1 MVEEFYGK
9 ISRSGSNL
17 SDSLEDK
24 LTGDFFGTL
33 RYMDF
38 CDGLQPVLCGALR
51 KSEKQ
56 QAESKAAIQ
65 LIENVNCTN
74 IKDEE
79 HIKFWPKHDLGEL
92 DVLLEF
98 DNCYIGIEVKFQSGL
113 SSDDQLI
120 REANILCDLPKDK
133 KKILLFIAKH
143 ESCISVYRKYKKDIS
158 KQGVHFVFA
167 SWEDIL
173 QSMKDILNG
182 GKGSKYT
189 FGQKL
194 MICDLVRLLT
204 RKDFD
209 TFLSMTNG
217 ISDRPDQP
225 IEKKG
230 YFMLDDKNHKDDTM
244 NYKNAAFV
252 VFMTY
257 KNVGKLREAIKSESE
272 NEDCEYT
279 FIKNQNKNKEK
290 GYEYPAA
297 GMVNDFWWLFSKEA
311 NSGSGGTSL
320 YAINIF
326 LTDTNEDAPSEP
338 IFRVLRYISPN
349 AISKKLT
356 GKKLVDAFDEN
367 ADAERNTRDIVVDE
381 IPMTLHQRDINDSEK
396 HAGLRGCYYVDLPLM
411 SISED
416 DIVHIF
422 HIFDELS
429 KQSDIAYSQQATNEE

>member
-17 SDSLEDK
+17 SDSSEDK
-24 LTGDFFGTL
+24 LTGDLFGTL

-38 CDGLQPVLCGALR
+38 CDGLQPILCGALR

-120 REANILCDLPKDK
+120 REANILCDLAKDK

-143 ESCISVYRKYKKDIS
+143 GSCISVYRKYKKDIS

-173 QSMKDILNG
+173 QSMKDILHG

-194 MICDLVRLLT
+194 MISDLVRLLT

-217 ISDRPDQP
+217 ISDKLGQL
-225 IEKKG
+225 IEKEG
-230 YFMLDDKNHKDDTM
+230 YFMLNHKDYAT

-257 KNVGKLREAIKSESE
+257 KNVDKLLKDIKSESE

-279 FIKNQNKNKEK
+279 SINRPEDMDN
-290 GYEYPAA
+290 GI
-297 GMVNDFWWLFSKEA
+297 VVDIWLTFSKEA
-311 NSGSGGTSL
+311 NIGSGDTSL
-320 YAINIF
+320 YAVNIF
-326 LTDTNEDAPSEP
+326 LTNPNEEHPADP
-338 IFRVLRYISPN
+338 IFRVLRYVSPIT
-349 AISKKLT
+349 ISKKLPA
-356 GKKLVDAFDEN
+356 KELAKAFDDKAN
-367 ADAERNTRDIVVDE
+367 AERDTCDIVVDE
-381 IPMTLHQRDINDSEK
+381 ITMTLHQRDINNSKK

-411 SISED
+411 SISND
-416 DIVHIF
+416 DIKRVF

>member
-17 SDSLEDK
+17 SDNLEDK

-38 CDGLQPVLCGALR
+38 YDGLQPILCGALR

-56 QAESKAAIQ
+56 QETSQDAIQ

-74 IKDEE
+74 IRDEE
-79 HIKFWPKHDLGEL
+79 HIEFWPKHDLGEL
-92 DVLLEF
+92 DVLLNF
-98 DNCYIGIEVKFQSGL
+98 DNCCIGIEVKLNSGL

-120 REANILCDLPKDK
+120 REVEILCDLAKDK
-133 KKILLFIAKH
+133 AKILLFIAGH
-143 ESCISVYRKYKKDIS
+143 GSCVSIYREYKDVIRKD
-158 KQGVHFVFA
+158 VCFVFA

-173 QSMKDILNG
+173 QSMKDLLNG
-182 GKGSKYT
+182 ANGSKYT
-189 FGQKL
+189 FGQRL
-194 MICDLVRLLT
+194 MISDLIRLLT

-230 YFMLDDKNHKDDTM
+230 YFMVDNNKDYTT

-257 KNVGKLREAIKSESE
+257 KNVDKLLKDIKSESE

-279 FIKNQNKNKEK
+279 SINRPEDMDN
-290 GYEYPAA
+290 GI
-297 GMVNDFWWLFSKEA
+297 VVDIWLTFSKEA
-311 NSGSGGTSL
+311 NIGSGDTSL
-320 YAINIF
+320 YAVNIF
-326 LTDTNEDAPSEP
+326 LTNPNEEHPADP
-338 IFRVLRYISPN
+338 IFRVLRYVSPIT
-349 AISKKLT
+349 ISKKLPA
-356 GKKLVDAFDEN
+356 KELAKAFDDKAN
-367 ADAERNTRDIVVDE
+367 AERDTCDIVVDE
-381 IPMTLHQRDINDSEK
+381 ITMTLHQRDINNSKK
-396 HAGLRGCYYVDLPLM
+396 HAGLQGCYYVDLPLM
-411 SISED
+411 SISQD
-416 DIVHIF
+416 DIKRVF

>member
-38 CDGLQPVLCGALR
+38 CDGLQPILCGALR

-56 QAESKAAIQ
+56 QAESQAAIQ

-98 DNCYIGIEVKFQSGL
+98 DNCYIGIEVKLQSGL

-120 REANILCDLPKDK
+120 REANILCDLAKDK

-143 ESCISVYRKYKKDIS
+143 ESCISVYRKYKNIIRKD
-158 KQGVHFVFA
+158 VHFVFA

-194 MICDLVRLLT
+194 MISDLMRLLI

-217 ISDRPDQP
+217 IADKLGQL
-225 IEKKG
+225 IEKDVDV
-230 YFMLDDKNHKDDTM
+230 MLNDKNYKDYTT
-244 NYKNAAFV
+244 NYKNAAYV

-257 KNVGKLREAIKSESE
+257 KNVEKLREAIKSKSE
-272 NEDCEYT
+272 EYGYV
-279 FIKNQNKNKEK
+279 FIK
-290 GYEYPAA
+290 GYEEKRA
-297 GMVNDFWWLFSKEA
+297 GIVDDIWLTFSKEA
-311 NSGSGGTSL
+311 NTGSGDTSL
-320 YAINIF
+320 YAVNIF
-326 LTDTNEDAPSEP
+326 LTNTNEKHPSDP

-349 AISKKLT
+349 AISKNLT
-356 GKKLVDAFDEN
+356 RENLADAFDDPAN
-367 ADAERNTRDIVVDE
+367 TERNACDIVVDE
-381 IPMTLHQRDINDSEK
+381 IAMTLHQRDINNPKDY
-396 HAGLRGCYYVDLPLM
+396 AGLQRCYYVDLPLM
-411 SISED
+411 SISQD
-416 DIVHIF
+416 DIKRVF

>member
-17 SDSLEDK
+17 SDSSEDK

-38 CDGLQPVLCGALR
+38 CDGLQPILCGALR

-65 LIENVNCTN
+65 LIENANCTN

-79 HIKFWPKHDLGEL
+79 NIKFWTKHDLGEL
-92 DVLLEF
+92 DVLLNF
-98 DNCYIGIEVKFQSGL
+98 DNCCIGIEVKFQSGL

-120 REANILCDLPKDK
+120 REANILCDLAKDK

-143 ESCISVYRKYKKDIS
+143 GSCISVYRKYKNIIS
-158 KQGVHFVFA
+158 KDVHFVFA
-167 SWEDIL
+167 TWEDIL

-182 GKGSKYT
+182 EKGSKYT

-204 RKDFD
+204 RKGFD

-217 ISDRPDQP
+217 ISDRPDQSR
-225 IEKKG
+225 EKKG
-230 YFMLDDKNHKDDTM
+230 CFMLDDKDYTK
-244 NYKNAAFV
+244 NYKDAAFV

-257 KNVGKLREAIKSESE
+257 RNVDKLLEAIHSKSQE
-272 NEDCEYT
+272 CGYT
-279 FIKNQNKNKEK
+279 FIKR
-290 GYEYPAA
+290 YEETYA
-297 GMVNDFWWLFSKEA
+297 GIVDDLWLTFSKEA
-311 NSGSGGTSL
+311 NSGSGDTSL
-320 YAINIF
+320 YAVNIF
-326 LTDTNEDAPSEP
+326 LTNTNKANPSEP

-356 GKKLVDAFDEN
+356 RKKLADAFDDKAN
-367 ADAERNTRDIVVDE
+367 AERDTRDIGVDGMT
-381 IPMTLHQRDINDSEK
+381 MTLHQRDINNSKK

-411 SISED
+411 SISND
-416 DIVHIF
+416 DIKRVF

>member
-17 SDSLEDK
+17 SDNLEDK

-38 CDGLQPVLCGALR
+38 CDGLQPILCGALR

-56 QAESKAAIQ
+56 QEEAQDAIQ
-65 LIENVNCTN
+65 LLENVNCTN
-74 IKDEE
+74 ISDEE

-98 DNCYIGIEVKFQSGL
+98 DTCCIGIEVKLNSGL

-120 REANILCDLPKDK
+120 REAEILCDLAKDK
-133 KKILLFIAKH
+133 EKILLFIAGH
-143 ESCISVYRKYKKDIS
+143 ESCVSVYRAYKGVIRKD
-158 KQGVHFVFA
+158 VHFVFA

-194 MICDLVRLLT
+194 MISDLVRLLT
-204 RKDFD
+204 RKGFD

-217 ISDRPDQP
+217 ISNQP
-225 IEKKG
+225 IEKEG
-230 YFMLDDKNHKDDTM
+230 YFMLDNDTGYTK
-244 NYKNAAFV
+244 NYKDAAFV

-257 KNVGKLREAIKSESE
+257 KNADKLLKAINSKSQE
-272 NEDCEYT
+272 CGYT
-279 FIKNQNKNKEK
+279 FIKR
-290 GYEYPAA
+290 YEDTCA
-297 GMVNDFWWLFSKEA
+297 GIVDDLWLTFSKEA
-311 NSGSGGTSL
+311 NSGSGDTSL
-320 YAINIF
+320 YAVNIF
-326 LTDTNEDAPSEP
+326 LTNTNEEHPSDP
-338 IFRVLRYISPN
+338 TFSVLRYVSSN
-349 AISKKLT
+349 AVSKNLT
-356 GKKLVDAFDEN
+356 GKELVKAIDEN
-367 ADAERNTRDIVVDE
+367 GDTETDVCDIVVNG
-381 IPMTLHQRDINDSEK
+381 IPRKLRRRGINNTKKYSD
-396 HAGLRGCYYVDLPLM
+396 LQCCYYVDLPLM
-411 SISED
+411 RISKED
-416 DIVHIF
+416 IKWVF

-429 KQSDIAYSQQATNEE
+429 KQSDIASSPQAAIP

>member
-17 SDSLEDK
+17 SDNLEDK

-38 CDGLQPVLCGALR
+38 CDGLQPILCGALQ
-51 KSEKQ
+51 KSEKHQ
-56 QAESKAAIQ
+56 EESQTAIQ

-74 IKDEE
+74 IRDEE

-92 DVLLEF
+92 DVLLNF
-98 DNCYIGIEVKFQSGL
+98 DNCCIGIEVKLHSGL

-120 REANILCDLPKDK
+120 REAEILCDLAKDK
-133 KKILLFIAKH
+133 AKILLFIAGH
-143 ESCISVYRKYKKDIS
+143 GSCVSVYREYKDVIRKD
-158 KQGVHFVFA
+158 VCFVFA

-173 QSMKDILNG
+173 ESMKDLLNG

-189 FGQKL
+189 SAQRL
-194 MICDLVRLLT
+194 MISDLVKLLT
-204 RKDFD
+204 RKGFD

-217 ISDRPDQP
+217 ISNES
-225 IEKKG
+225 IEKDG
-230 YFMLDDKNHKDDTM
+230 YFMADHHKDYRT

-257 KNVGKLREAIKSESE
+257 KNVDKLLKAINSKSQE
-272 NEDCEYT
+272 CGYT
-279 FIKNQNKNKEK
+279 FIKRHE
-290 GYEYPAA
+290 ETCA
-297 GMVNDFWWLFSKEA
+297 GIVDDLWLTFSKEA
-311 NSGSGGTSL
+311 NSGSGDTSL
-320 YAINIF
+320 YAVNIF
-326 LTDTNEDAPSEP
+326 LTNTNEEHPSDP
-338 IFRVLRYISPN
+338 IFRVLRYISPI

-356 GKKLVDAFDEN
+356 AKKLAEAFDDN
-367 ADAERNTRDIVVDE
+367 ADAERDTCDIVVDE
-381 IPMTLHQRDINDSEK
+381 IAMTLHQRDINNSEK

-411 SISED
+411 SISND
-416 DIVHIF
+416 DIKRVF
-422 HIFDELS
+422 HMFDELS

>member
-17 SDSLEDK
+17 SDNSEDK

-38 CDGLQPVLCGALR
+38 CDGLQPILCGALR

-65 LIENVNCTN
+65 LIENANCTN
-74 IKDEE
+74 ISDAE

-92 DVLLEF
+92 DVLLNF
-98 DNCYIGIEVKFQSGL
+98 DNCYIGIEVKFKSGL

-143 ESCISVYRKYKKDIS
+143 EACLSVYRKHKNIIS
-158 KQGVHFVFA
+158 KDVHFVFA

-173 QSMKDILNG
+173 QSMKDILHG

-204 RKDFD
+204 RKGFD

-230 YFMLDDKNHKDDTM
+230 YFMVDNNKDYTT

-257 KNVGKLREAIKSESE
+257 KNVDKLLKAIKSESE

-279 FIKNQNKNKEK
+279 FINRPEDTDN
-290 GYEYPAA
+290 GI
-297 GMVNDFWWLFSKEA
+297 VDDIWLTFSKEA
-311 NSGSGGTSL
+311 NTGSGDTSL
-320 YAINIF
+320 YAINII
-326 LTDTNEDAPSEP
+326 LTNTNEADPSDP
-338 IFRVLRYISPN
+338 IFRVLRYISPI

-356 GKKLVDAFDEN
+356 EKELAEAFDDTAN
-367 ADAERNTRDIVVDE
+367 AERDTCDIVVDE
-381 IPMTLHQRDINDSEK
+381 IAMTLYQRDINNSKK
-396 HAGLRGCYYVDLPLM
+396 HAGLQGCYYVDLPLM
-411 SISED
+411 SISKD
-416 DIVHIF
+416 DIKRVF

>member
-17 SDSLEDK
+17 SDNLEDK

-38 CDGLQPVLCGALR
+38 CDGLQPILCGALH
-51 KSEKQ
+51 KSEKHQ
-56 QAESKAAIQ
+56 EESQTAIQ

-120 REANILCDLPKDK
+120 REAEILCDLAKDK
-133 KKILLFIAKH
+133 EKILLFIAGH
-143 ESCISVYRKYKKDIS
+143 ESCVSVYRAYKAVIR
-158 KQGVHFVFA
+158 KQGVCFVFA

-173 QSMKDILNG
+173 QSMKDLLSG

-189 FGQKL
+189 FGQRL
-194 MICDLVRLLT
+194 MISDLVRLLT
-204 RKDFD
+204 RKGFD

-217 ISDRPDQP
+217 ISDRPDQL

-230 YFMLDDKNHKDDTM
+230 YFMVDNNKDYTT

-257 KNVGKLREAIKSESE
+257 KNVQKLREAIKSESE
-272 NEDCEYT
+272 KKDCEYT

-297 GMVNDFWWLFSKEA
+297 GMVNDFWWLFRKEA
-311 NSGSGGTSL
+311 NTGNGDTSL
-320 YAINIF
+320 YAVNIF
-326 LTDTNEDAPSEP
+326 LTNTNEADPSDP
-338 IFRVLRYISPN
+338 IFRVLRYTSSN
-349 AISKKLT
+349 AISKNLT
-356 GKKLVDAFDEN
+356 GENLVEAFDDTAN
-367 ADAERNTRDIVVDE
+367 AERDTRDIVVDE
-381 IPMTLHQRDINDSEK
+381 TTMTLHRRDINNPKD
-396 HAGLRGCYYVDLPLM
+396 HADLQGCYYVDLPLM
-411 SISED
+411 SISKK
-416 DIVHIF
+416 DIARIF

-429 KQSDIAYSQQATNEE
+429 KQSDITCSPQAAN

>member
-17 SDSLEDK
+17 SDKLEDK
-24 LTGDFFGTL
+24 LTGDFFGTF

-38 CDGLQPVLCGALR
+38 YDGLQPILCGALH
-51 KSEKQ
+51 KSEKHQ
-56 QAESKAAIQ
+56 EESQTAIQ

-74 IKDEE
+74 IRDEE

-143 ESCISVYRKYKKDIS
+143 EACISVYRKYKDIIRKD
-158 KQGVHFVFA
+158 VHFVFA

-194 MICDLVRLLT
+194 MIRDLVRLLT

-217 ISDRPDQP
+217 IADKLGQL
-225 IEKKG
+225 IEKEE
-230 YFMLDDKNHKDDTM
+230 YFMADRKNNKDYTT

-257 KNVGKLREAIKSESE
+257 KNVDKLLKAINSKSQE
-272 NEDCEYT
+272 CGYT
-279 FIKNQNKNKEK
+279 FIKRHE
-290 GYEYPAA
+290 ETCA
-297 GMVNDFWWLFSKEA
+297 GIVDDLWLTFSKEA
-311 NSGSGGTSL
+311 NSGSGDTSL
-320 YAINIF
+320 YAVNIF
-326 LTDTNEDAPSEP
+326 LTNTNEEHLSDPTFS
-338 IFRVLRYISPN
+338 VLRYVSSN
-349 AISKKLT
+349 AVSKNLT
-356 GKKLVDAFDEN
+356 GKELVKAIDEN
-367 ADAERNTRDIVVDE
+367 GDTEMDVCDIAVNGITRKLRRRGINNTKKYSD
-381 IPMTLHQRDINDSEK
+381 LQC
-396 HAGLRGCYYVDLPLM
+396 CYYVDLPLM
-411 SISED
+411 RISKED
-416 DIVHIF
+416 IKWVF

-429 KQSDIAYSQQATNEE
+429 KQPKNVCSQ

>member
-38 CDGLQPVLCGALR
+38 CDGLQPILCGALR

-56 QAESKAAIQ
+56 QAESQAAIQ

-120 REANILCDLPKDK
+120 REANILCDLAKDK

-173 QSMKDILNG
+173 QSMKDILHG
-182 GKGSKYT
+182 GKGSNYT

-194 MICDLVRLLT
+194 MIRDLVRLLT
-204 RKDFD
+204 RKDFE

-217 ISDRPDQP
+217 ISDRPDQS

-230 YFMLDDKNHKDDTM
+230 YFMVDNNKDYAT

-257 KNVGKLREAIKSESE
+257 KNVDKLLKDIKSESE

-279 FIKNQNKNKEK
+279 FINRPEDTDN
-290 GYEYPAA
+290 GI
-297 GMVNDFWWLFSKEA
+297 VVDIWLTFSKEA
-311 NSGSGGTSL
+311 NIGSGDTSL
-320 YAINIF
+320 YAVNIF
-326 LTDTNEDAPSEP
+326 LTNPNEEHPADP
-338 IFRVLRYISPN
+338 IFRVLRYISPI

-356 GKKLVDAFDEN
+356 AKKLAEAFDDTAN
-367 ADAERNTRDIVVDE
+367 AERDTCDIVVDGMT
-381 IPMTLHQRDINDSEK
+381 MTLHQRDINNSEK
-396 HAGLRGCYYVDLPLM
+396 HAGLRGCYYVDSPLM
-411 SISED
+411 SISKD
-416 DIVHIF
+416 DIKRVF

>member
-1 MVEEFYGK
+1 M
-9 ISRSGSNL
+9 
-17 SDSLEDK
+17 
-24 LTGDFFGTL
+24 
-33 RYMDF
+33 
-38 CDGLQPVLCGALR
+38 
-51 KSEKQ
+51 
-56 QAESKAAIQ
+56 
-65 LIENVNCTN
+65 NCTN

-79 HIKFWPKHDLGEL
+79 HIKFWPKHDRGEL

-143 ESCISVYRKYKKDIS
+143 ESCISIYRKYKKDIS

-194 MICDLVRLLT
+194 MIRDLVRLLT

-217 ISDRPDQP
+217 IADKLGQL
-225 IEKKG
+225 IEKDVHV
-230 YFMLDDKNHKDDTM
+230 MLNDKNYKDYTT
-244 NYKNAAFV
+244 NYKNAAYV

-257 KNVGKLREAIKSESE
+257 KNVEKLREAIKSKSE
-272 NEDCEYT
+272 EYGYV
-279 FIKNQNKNKEK
+279 FIK
-290 GYEYPAA
+290 GYEEKRA
-297 GMVNDFWWLFSKEA
+297 GIVDDIWLTFSKEA
-311 NSGSGGTSL
+311 NTGSGDTSL
-320 YAINIF
+320 YAVNIF
-326 LTDTNEDAPSEP
+326 LTNTNEKHPSDP

-349 AISKKLT
+349 AISKNLT
-356 GKKLVDAFDEN
+356 RENLADAFDKN
-367 ADAERNTRDIVVDE
+367 ADAERDTCGIVVDE
-381 IPMTLHQRDINDSEK
+381 IPMTLHQRDINNPKDY
-396 HAGLRGCYYVDLPLM
+396 AGLQGCYYVDLPLM
-411 SISED
+411 SISND